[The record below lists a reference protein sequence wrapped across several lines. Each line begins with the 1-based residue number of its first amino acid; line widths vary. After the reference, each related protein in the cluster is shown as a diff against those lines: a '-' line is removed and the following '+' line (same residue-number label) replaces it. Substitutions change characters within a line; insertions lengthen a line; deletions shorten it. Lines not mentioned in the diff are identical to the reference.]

1 MRAIGWILVL
11 VGAGFLAV
19 DAVSWLRAGSVA
31 PTPLGQVWF
40 AIDRFSLNLMQ
51 AVIERYV
58 AAALWQSVIGP
69 ALLYPGWVVFPVL
82 GAAVLALGRLFG
94 RRRPR

>member
-19 DAVSWLRAGSVA
+19 DAVSWLHTGGIV
-31 PTPLGQVWF
+31 PTPLGRIWF
-40 AIDRFSLNLMQ
+40 SIDRFSLNLMQ

-69 ALLYPGWVVFPVL
+69 ALLYPGWAVFPAL
-82 GAAVLALGRLFG
+82 GAAVLALARLF
-94 RRRPR
+94 RRRSR